1 MRAIATGSN
10 ESNVKC
16 VLEQPQMSM
25 SESSVSTLATRETSA
40 GQTTTSTTTTTSQ
53 APEMKHLDNLDLRR
67 QPKITSI
74 ELTSTSATSSAFP
87 QSLALWISRKGG
99 WILAANSSHLY
110 VLYAPDLPQLSA
122 RAFRVRRRPLA
133 AEILENGSLLCVLSN
148 EHQVDVYSLG
158 DVEQTTV
165 TRIKTIFLEN
175 AATTMAMTPDGLI
188 LATGSGNAIEIAS
201 LAPGARESSKR
212 QIFCEPMDFLSFS
225 DDGRTLLAT
234 SSASRQRGSTV
245 FSVTSAFGGPM
256 TEDGMPIVL
265 DVDQAWTTQIL
276 FPEKAPKAQQAVL
289 LLDQPT
295 GAVDRLFA
303 FDSVNHSYGVYELAN
318 GTFSATRRILV
329 EGPDNASEVSFN
341 LCSVRTDTNMGT
353 VRVRY
358 NLRAIVRSSGART
371 HEKQNDV
378 ICRQYL
384 LSLADADYSPRL
396 PLPLRPKSAASR
408 TSRLR

>member
-1 MRAIATGSN
+1 
-10 ESNVKC
+10 
-16 VLEQPQMSM
+16 
-25 SESSVSTLATRETSA
+25 
-40 GQTTTSTTTTTSQ
+40 
-53 APEMKHLDNLDLRR
+53 
-67 QPKITSI
+67 
-74 ELTSTSATSSAFP
+74 
-87 QSLALWISRKGG
+87 
-99 WILAANSSHLY
+99 
-110 VLYAPDLPQLSA
+110 
-122 RAFRVRRRPLA
+122 
-133 AEILENGSLLCVLSN
+133 
-148 EHQVDVYSLG
+148 
-158 DVEQTTV
+158 
-165 TRIKTIFLEN
+165 
-175 AATTMAMTPDGLI
+175 MAMTPDGLI

-329 EGPDNASEVSFN
+329 EGPDNASEASAPPETKKCRVEDVPPAISSQKRYTAAAVVSDGTTEILVHRLRMYCGDDRSGHQRSEEQMEAPLSSHPLARIALFEGVRSGGICGLRWSMSSTLFN
-341 LCSVRTDTNMGT
+341 DACERLIAIGLARKASFLDDTSGGSTASRGRIFLLDFGVFGALGVPECLHDSETQTESIVIDLDTISVTENLPGQELAFEDE
-353 VRVRY
+353 V
-358 NLRAIVRSSGART
+358 NLRRGVQTRFTEGPPGILT
-371 HEKQNDV
+371 EQP
-378 ICRQYL
+378 QL
-384 LSLADADYSPRL
+384 LVVAT
-396 PLPLRPKSAASR
+396 AAFQALEMQKEAG
-408 TSRLR
+408 TETAPTG